1 MVTLNDLSGKRSTGK
16 EVGGRER
23 KRNTVRAGS
32 QERALELT
40 AHTRR
45 QARAGDGSVSNKL
58 AFEDY

>member
-16 EVGGRER
+16 EVSGRER

-45 QARAGDGSVSNKL
+45 QARAGGRL
-58 AFEDY
+58 RE